1 MKKESLTTKK
11 VVSLSER
18 RLTGM
23 TEDELLAHVIDT
35 LVGQVNQLVLLT
47 TDLSRRVRD
56 IEKDS
61 SLLS

>member
-1 MKKESLTTKK
+1 MKKESSTTKK
-11 VVSLSER
+11 VVSLSEVKCSK
-18 RLTGM
+18 M
-23 TEDELLAHVIDT
+23 SEDELLAHVIDT

>member
-1 MKKESLTTKK
+1 MKK
-11 VVSLSER
+11 VVNLSEEKFSR
-18 RLTGM
+18 M
-23 TEDELLAHVIDT
+23 SEDELLAYIIET

-47 TDLSRRVRD
+47 TDLSRRLKD

>member
-1 MKKESLTTKK
+1 MKKESSTTKK

-23 TEDELLAHVIDT
+23 TEDELLAYVIDT